1 MLRVDTERRFSLDSA
16 RDGEPFDKLRAL
28 SLSRGLSNHYPDL
41 KIGVWRRRT
50 YQSKF
55 HRKEGNDLDTW
66 ILRLF
71 LFLICGASG
80 YFLANGISPQMGLWG
95 FFGGLLLSALTLLME
110 DRLRRASLKNLLG
123 SFVGLILGVI
133 LANLISN
140 IFSPF
145 FFNEQQ
151 TALSLY
157 GILYGVCGY
166 TGLRI
171 GLKKGAEFH
180 LPSWGPTGKSLPRNG
195 IAKILDTS
203 VIIDGRI
210 ADISETGFMEGPLLI
225 PQFVLGELQH
235 IADSHDPIKR
245 TRGKRGL
252 EILHHI
258 QKQVNVDV
266 RIVDTDYPS
275 VKEVDAK
282 LIELA
287 KEVQG
292 KIITNDSN
300 LNKVA
305 GLQGIEVLNINALA
319 NSLKPVVLPGEDM
332 NAKIVK
338 EGKEMGQGVAYL
350 DDGTMIVVDN
360 GRRQIGK
367 NVDVIVT
374 SILQTPAGRM
384 IFARLKEEVNRE
396 NRGKDYYYP
405 LDSEF

>member
-1 MLRVDTERRFSLDSA
+1 
-16 RDGEPFDKLRAL
+16 
-28 SLSRGLSNHYPDL
+28 
-41 KIGVWRRRT
+41 
-50 YQSKF
+50 
-55 HRKEGNDLDTW
+55 
-66 ILRLF
+66 
-71 LFLICGASG
+71 
-80 YFLANGISPQMGLWG
+80 MGLWG

-110 DRLRRASLKNLLG
+110 DRLRRVSLRNLLG
-123 SFVGLILGVI
+123 SFIGLILGVI
-133 LANLISN
+133 LANLIFN

-145 FFNEQQ
+145 LFNEQQ
-151 TALSLY
+151 TVLPLY
-157 GILYGVCGY
+157 GLLYGVCGY

-171 GLKKGAEFH
+171 GLKMGAEFH
-180 LPSWGPTGKSLPRNG
+180 LPGLNPMGKNLPRGG

-210 ADISETGFMEGPLLI
+210 ADISETGFIEGPLLI

-287 KEVQG
+287 KEVSG

-374 SILQTPAGRM
+374 SVLQTPAGRM

>member
-1 MLRVDTERRFSLDSA
+1 MLDMVVVRLIFAIVLTVTAYYFQPFGLPKLFSAIYGVIASA
-16 RDGEPFDKLRAL
+16 AIILFEARLRKVSLKRLIGAAIGSTLGFFAATMISSMLIKTSIEPRTL
-28 SLSRGLSNHYPDL
+28 SFLQIS
-41 KIGVWRRRT
+41 
-50 YQSKF
+50 
-55 HRKEGNDLDTW
+55 
-66 ILRLF
+66 LF
-71 LFLICGASG
+71 LLMGYVGLVSGANKG
-80 YFLANGISPQMGLWG
+80 DMLN
-95 FFGGLLLSALTLLME
+95 LSAL
-110 DRLRRASLKNLLG
+110 G
-123 SFVGLILGVI
+123 GLFGGERP
-133 LANLISN
+133 AKRS
-140 IFSPF
+140 
-145 FFNEQQ
+145 
-151 TALSLY
+151 Y
-157 GILYGVCGY
+157 
-166 TGLRI
+166 
-171 GLKKGAEFH
+171 
-180 LPSWGPTGKSLPRNG
+180 
-195 IAKILDTS
+195 KILDTS

-287 KEVQG
+287 KEVSG

-367 NVDVIVT
+367 NVDVTVT
-374 SILQTPAGRM
+374 SVLQTPAGRM

>member
-1 MLRVDTERRFSLDSA
+1 M
-16 RDGEPFDKLRAL
+16 
-28 SLSRGLSNHYPDL
+28 
-41 KIGVWRRRT
+41 
-50 YQSKF
+50 
-55 HRKEGNDLDTW
+55 DTW
-66 ILRLF
+66 ILRLL
-71 LFLICGASG
+71 LFLICGTSG
-80 YFLANGISPQMGLWG
+80 YFLTKGMLPRMGLWG
-95 FFGGLLLSALTLLME
+95 FIGGLLLSALVLLME
-110 DRLRRASLKNLLG
+110 GRLRKVPLKNLFG
-123 SFVGLILGVI
+123 SFIGLILGVI

-140 IFSPF
+140 AFFPF
-145 FFNEQQ
+145 LFNEQE
-151 TALSLY
+151 TALPFL
-157 GILYGVCGY
+157 GLLYGVCGY

-171 GLKKGAEFH
+171 GLKKGEEFH
-180 LPSWGPTGKSLPRNG
+180 MPGWKPAAKGLSGNG
-195 IAKILDTS
+195 ITKILDTS

-210 ADISETGFMEGPLLI
+210 ADITETGFVEGPLLI
-225 PQFVLGELQH
+225 PQFVLSELQH

-287 KEVQG
+287 KEVNG
-292 KIITNDSN
+292 KIVTNDSN

-305 GLQGIEVLNINALA
+305 GLQGVEVLNINALA
-319 NSLKPVVLPGEDM
+319 NSLKPVVLPGEEI

-360 GRRQIGK
+360 GRRQIGR
-367 NVDVIVT
+367 NIDVVVT
-374 SILQTPAGRM
+374 SVLQTPAGRM
-384 IFARLKEEVNRE
+384 IFARMKEEGTRE
-396 NRGKDYYYP
+396 SRAKEYYYP